1 MRAQPSPV
9 HARLGRCARL
19 ARLAVAS
26 TFLLAVGCGAAPRL
40 ARPTSARAPKTTA
53 PLPAGSAELASWID
67 AYAGGFGH
75 EWGPAFAPSGY
86 LMVTKDGVPIVARSY
101 GHASPKSGATIGP
114 STQLQLGSV
123 TKQFTAVAVLQ
134 LAEKKRVNLT
144 DSVRAH
150 VAGLPREFD
159 AVTLHHLLTHTSG
172 IANYTA
178 DPALMTQRDPHLP
191 RERVVASFAGKPLAF
206 VPGEKFDYSNSNYFL
221 LGMVI
226 EKVSGK
232 TYEEYLQANVLG
244 PANMLRSTTAFDPHT
259 FDAALGTT
267 VDASEKVRVVDVWD
281 TPLPFAAG
289 ALRSTAIDMVAW
301 DRALTSGKLLNADSE
316 RRRTTPE
323 KDDYA
328 CGVSVATKSGYLVES
343 HGGRI
348 EGFRS
353 FFARV
358 AAIGVAVVFL
368 SNADDFDASAFGS
381 AVTRMIVE
389 AKPRPPNVERPV
401 GVLDAALAARL
412 AGTYEL
418 LPASREQLAP
428 KLPPAVL
435 ESVAKMTVTVEG
447 SHIVVKASGQPAFVA
462 FPGVG
467 QSGQDETS
475 APSFFTKTSG
485 IVLVPAASA
494 GGGDQVSGF
503 RIEQAGLVIEYVRAT
518 PGT

>member
-1 MRAQPSPV
+1 MRAQLSSV
-9 HARLGRCARL
+9 V
-19 ARLAVAS
+19 ARLAVAW
-26 TFLLAVGCGAAPRL
+26 TLLLAVGCSAAPRL
-40 ARPTSARAPKTTA
+40 AHPTSAHAPKSTA
-53 PLPAGSAELASWID
+53 PLPAKSADLASWID

-75 EWGPAFAPSGY
+75 EWGPAFAPAGY
-86 LMVTKDGVPIVARSY
+86 LMVAKDGAPIVARSY
-101 GHASPKSGATIGP
+101 GHANPRSGATIGP

-134 LAEKKRVNLT
+134 LAENKRVNLT

-150 VAGLPREFD
+150 VAGLPHEFD

-178 DPALMTQRDPHLP
+178 DPALMAQHDPHLP

-221 LGMVI
+221 LGTVI

-244 PANMLRSTTAFDPHT
+244 PANMLRSTTAFDPQT

-267 VDASEKVRVVDVWD
+267 VDASERVRVVDVWD

-289 ALRSTAIDMVAW
+289 ALRSTAIDMIAW
-301 DRALTSGKLLNADSE
+301 DRALTSGKLLDADYE

-323 KDDYA
+323 KEDYA
-328 CGVSVATKSGYLVES
+328 CGVSVSMKSGYLVES

-358 AAIGVAVVFL
+358 PALGVAVVFL
-368 SNADDFDASAFGS
+368 SNSDDFDASAFGS
-381 AVTRMIVE
+381 AVTKMIVE
-389 AKPRPPNVERPV
+389 GKPRPPIVERPV

-435 ESVAKMTVTVEG
+435 ESVAKMTVSVEG

-467 QSGQDETS
+467 QSGQDEKS

-485 IVLVPAASA
+485 IVLVLAVGTSSAPASA

-503 RIEQAGLVIEYVRAT
+503 RIEQAGLVLDYVRAT